1 MNNEA
6 IMTEKKNFWEKLK
19 AFLGLA
25 EQSNDVSL
33 ISANDAYLKA
43 TYNMIEDQETRFNH
57 FIKSLNSLIK
67 LKSETNHYCCA
78 TEIPKELTEDYL
90 DKIIETYRNLGYKVV
105 DMNDAIENLE
115 RKFIFIA
122 WSNCDNL
129 K

>member
-1 MNNEA
+1 MTNEYK
-6 IMTEKKNFWEKLK
+6 MTENNNFWGKLK
-19 AFLGLA
+19 SFLGIT
-25 EQSNDVSL
+25 EQSNEVSL
-33 ISANDAYLKA
+33 ISANDAYLQA

-90 DKIIETYRNLGYKVV
+90 GKIIETYRNLGYKVV

-122 WSNCDNL
+122 WSNCDKL

>member
-1 MNNEA
+1 MINEYK
-6 IMTEKKNFWEKLK
+6 MTENNNFWTKLK
-19 AFLGLA
+19 SFLGLT
-25 EQSNDVSL
+25 EQSNEVSL
-33 ISANDAYLKA
+33 ISANDAYLQA

-90 DKIIETYRNLGYKVV
+90 EKIIETYRNLGYKVV
-105 DMNDAIENLE
+105 DMNDVIENLE
-115 RKFIFIA
+115 RKFIFIT